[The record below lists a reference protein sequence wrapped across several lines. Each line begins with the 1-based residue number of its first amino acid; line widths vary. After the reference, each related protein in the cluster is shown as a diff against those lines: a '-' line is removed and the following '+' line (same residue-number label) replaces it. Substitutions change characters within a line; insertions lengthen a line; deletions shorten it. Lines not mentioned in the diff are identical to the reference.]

1 MKQYLNGMD
10 WANKTSPVKEIKY
23 EEDEIEDLNETGFD
37 ELDLELQKFNKEKEE
52 YKQKHKEEEVD
63 EDEESEELEKIKDP
77 PYQK

>member
-1 MKQYLNGMD
+1 LSLKNIEFLTEIANYRKGSLDDMKQYLNGMD

-52 YKQKHKEEEVD
+52 YK
-63 EDEESEELEKIKDP
+63 
-77 PYQK
+77 